1 MQRIFISSVQ
11 KELAAERRAL
21 KDYIHGDPLLR
32 RFFEVFLFED
42 LPAFDRR
49 ADAVY
54 LDEVARCDVYL
65 GLFGNDYGFE
75 DAEGISPTQ
84 REFNQASQLGKPRLI
99 FVKGADDA
107 ARHAKMR
114 ALIRHAG
121 NELIRRRFVSMAELI
136 GGVYAALVRYL
147 EERELIRS
155 GPFDATACPG
165 ATLADLDPQRMT
177 WFLREARLARGFP
190 LSENASPT
198 ELLTHLNL
206 LNADRPTHAAVLL
219 FGRQPQRFLISSEI
233 KCAHFH
239 GIEVA
244 KPIPS
249 YQVYKGTVFQLVDQ
263 AVDFVLSKINLA
275 VGTRAASVQ
284 VPVKYELPPD
294 AVREAIVNAVAHRDY
309 TSTGSVQVMLFADR
323 LEVWNPGSLP
333 SALTLQKLREPH
345 GSFPANPLLAE
356 PLYLT
361 KYIERMG
368 TGTRDMIRLCR
379 EANLREPQYAVRDGF
394 VQTLWRPPQPAS
406 PSPTPEFTPQV
417 TPQVNQ
423 PDSKHL
429 EQLAAALAISTPQ
442 VTPQVASQV
451 TQLLQAA
458 GTPLSRE
465 DLQRQVG
472 LADRKHFREALLN
485 PLLAAGWLE
494 MTIPETPQS
503 RLQKYRLTEK
513 GRAWLAAQRKEGVK

>member
-11 KELAAERRAL
+11 KELASERRAL
-21 KDYIHGDPLLR
+21 KDYIHGDALLR

-42 LPAFDRR
+42 LPASDRR

-54 LDEVARCDVYL
+54 LDEVARCDIYL
-65 GLFGNDYGFE
+65 GLFGDEYGFE

-99 FVKGADDA
+99 FVEGADDSA
-107 ARHAKMR
+107 KHARMR
-114 ALIRHAG
+114 ALIRQAG
-121 NELIRRRFVSMAELI
+121 NELIRRRFVSVAELI
-136 GGVYAALVRYL
+136 GGVYASLVRYL
-147 EERELIRS
+147 EERELIRF
-155 GPFDATACPG
+155 GPFDATVCKD
-165 ATLADLDPQRMT
+165 ATLADLDPERMT
-177 WFLREARLARGFP
+177 WFLREARHARGFP

-239 GIEVA
+239 GTEVA

-249 YQVYKGTVFQLVDQ
+249 YQVYKGNVFQLVDQ
-263 AVDFVLSKINLA
+263 ALDFVLSKINLA

-323 LEVWNPGSLP
+323 LEVWNPDSLP

-345 GSFPANPLLAE
+345 GSFPASPNTPSVMASSRPFGGRLSQGQGQSQPL
-356 PLYLT
+356 PPPKSPPKST
-361 KYIERMG
+361 NRIPG
-368 TGTRDMIRLCR
+368 TW
-379 EANLREPQYAVRDGF
+379 NN
-394 VQTLWRPPQPAS
+394 WRWRSRSPPPKS
-406 PSPTPEFTPQV
+406 PPKSPC
-417 TPQVNQ
+417 
-423 PDSKHL
+423 K
-429 EQLAAALAISTPQ
+429 
-442 VTPQVASQV
+442 
-451 TQLLQAA
+451 
-458 GTPLSRE
+458 SRSC
-465 DLQRQVG
+465 
-472 LADRKHFREALLN
+472 F
-485 PLLAAGWLE
+485 
-494 MTIPETPQS
+494 
-503 RLQKYRLTEK
+503 
-513 GRAWLAAQRKEGVK
+513 GRP

>member
-1 MQRIFISSVQ
+1 MLRIFISSVQ

-21 KDYIHGDPLLR
+21 KDYVHDDALLR

-42 LPAFDRR
+42 LPASDRR

-65 GLFGNDYGFE
+65 GLFGDEFGFE
-75 DAEGISPTQ
+75 DAEGVSPTH
-84 REFNQASQLGKPRLI
+84 REFTHASQLGKPRLI
-99 FVKGADDA
+99 FVKGAEDA
-107 ARHAKMR
+107 GKHAKMR
-114 ALIRHAG
+114 ALIRQAG
-121 NELIRRRFVSMAELI
+121 NELIRRRFVSMPELI
-136 GGVYAALVRYL
+136 GGVYASLVRFL
-147 EERELIRS
+147 EERELIRF
-155 GPFDATACPG
+155 GPFDAAACPG
-165 ATLADLDPQRMT
+165 ATLADLDPERMT
-177 WFLREARLARGFP
+177 WFLREARHARGFP
-190 LSENASPT
+190 LSETASPT

-206 LNADRPTHAAVLL
+206 LSADRPTHAAMLL
-219 FGRQPQRFLISSEI
+219 FGRQPQRFLISSEV

-239 GIEVA
+239 GTDVA

-249 YQVYKGTVFQLVDQ
+249 YQVYKGNVFQLVDQ
-263 AVDFVLSKINLA
+263 ALDFVLSKINLA

-284 VPVKYELPPD
+284 VQVKYELPPE

-323 LEVWNPGSLP
+323 LEVWNPGNLP
-333 SALTLQKLREPH
+333 AALTLAKLREPH

-356 PLYLT
+356 PLYLA

-379 EANLREPQYAVRDGF
+379 EAGLREPEYAVRDGL
-394 VQTLWRPPQPAS
+394 VQTLWRPQQPESAK
-406 PSPTPEFTPQV
+406 PTPQV

-423 PDSKHL
+423 PDYRPL
-429 EQLAAALAISTPQ
+429 EQLAVALAVATPQ
-442 VTPQVASQV
+442 VTPQVAMQV

-458 GTPLSRE
+458 MTPLSRE

-472 LADRKHFREALLN
+472 LADRKHFREVLLN

-503 RLQKYRLTEK
+503 RLQKYRLAEK
-513 GRAWLAAQRKEGVK
+513 GRAWLAARKPEGKK